1 MSLENKTKVDV
12 YAEYGK
18 SRIYVGRL
26 SKKDEGFEFI
36 YDDKYLENMKA
47 VPLGYEL
54 PLTQRAFFSK
64 ELFGSFKDRIPSKKN
79 PAYVEYCDKFGI
91 SPKEKDP
98 LKLLVTIGR
107 KGPSSFI
114 FEAVLENEFSS
125 DNVAAFRKELGL
137 STRDFALLFDVSY
150 STLNKIE
157 NNRVSGRDILKRL
170 EIYVMFKDVAL
181 FEIKKNRAKVH
192 SSVYNKTRKLIKN
205 RR

>member
-1 MSLENKTKVDV
+1 MSLENNLSQVDV

-26 SKKDEGFEFI
+26 SKKDEGYEFI
-36 YDDKYLENMKA
+36 YDWKYLNNSKA

-54 PLTQRAFFSK
+54 PLTQREFFSE
-64 ELFGSFKDRIPSKKN
+64 ELFGTFKDRIPSRKN
-79 PAYVEYCDKFGI
+79 PAYVEYCEKFGI
-91 SPKEKDP
+91 SSEEKDP
-98 LKLLVTIGR
+98 FKLLVTIGR

-114 FEAVLENEFSS
+114 FEAVLKSEFSG
-125 DNVAAFRKELGL
+125 DDVADFRNELGL

-170 EIYVMFKDVAL
+170 EIYVKFKEVAI
-181 FEIKKNRAKVH
+181 FEINKNRVKVH
-192 SSVYNKTRKLIKN
+192 SSVYNKVRKLIEK
-205 RR
+205 